1 MKQIAVLLTLVGSL
15 LLGACSGESALP
27 VATGKATITAVNAI
41 YGSPTLNFQI
51 EERSLGTV
59 AYKSITTSASY
70 DDIEYTFNFDVFFAG
85 ENAVTR
91 IASQSIDMVA
101 DQQYT
106 LLASGTLE
114 STVLT
119 LWETS
124 ERDFAD
130 TDTVFQARFAHTS
143 DTLQTIDVYFALEG
157 IAPAAGE
164 AAATLSFGEISAPID
179 FETGDYVVTLT
190 TSGDPADILFQSKP
204 STILQRS
211 NLIITPFDGDANDT
225 SPIVVRGLSPLGR
238 AFTFHDPL
246 YPSTLQFLH
255 ASQDLG
261 SSDVYDDEALTSQ
274 VLTDHSFKQL
284 TADAPIDAGE
294 YQFFYTPAGDT
305 TVVTVETTVGL
316 VDGAHFRII
325 ATGTGG
331 GYSTTNIALDRR
343 SINTAGKL
351 NLYSSSSNF
360 NFIDLYLVN
369 AGESIEGVAPFR
381 SGVISRISNPS
392 DAVNAGSYDVYVT
405 SFADAETIAGP
416 LPLDVAIG
424 DVIDMVIFDTAD
436 TAQLEIV
443 VYPAA
448 P

>member
-1 MKQIAVLLTLVGSL
+1 MKQIAVLLMLVGSL
-15 LLGACSGESALP
+15 LMSACSNESALP
-27 VATGKATITAVNAI
+27 VATGKASITGINAI

-59 AYKSITTSASY
+59 AYKSTTTSANY
-70 DDIEYTFNFDVFFAG
+70 DDLEYTFNFDVFLAG
-85 ENAVTR
+85 ENAVRR
-91 IASQSIDMVA
+91 IASQSIDLVA

-143 DTLQTIDVYFALEG
+143 DTLQTIDVYFALDG
-157 IAPAAGE
+157 VAPAAGE
-164 AAATLSFGEISAPID
+164 AVATLSFGEISAPID

-204 STILQRS
+204 NTVLQRS

-225 SPIVVRGLSPLGR
+225 SPIVVRALSPLGR

-305 TVVTVETTVGL
+305 SAVTVETTAGL
-316 VDGAHFRII
+316 LDGAHFRII

-331 GYSTTNIALDRR
+331 VYSTTNIALDRR

-369 AGESIEGVAPFR
+369 AGETIEGIAPFR
-381 SGVISRISNPS
+381 SGVISRVSSPSN
-392 DAVNAGSYDVYVT
+392 AVNPGSYDVYVT
-405 SFADAETIAGP
+405 SFAETETIAGP
-416 LPLDVAIG
+416 FSLDVAIG
-424 DVIDMVIFDTAD
+424 DVIDMVIFDTVD